1 MSGLLENV
9 DIITQ
14 DLMEVE
20 RKKIDKEEANLNK
33 SM

>member
-1 MSGLLENV
+1 MSGLLEKV